1 MNSMSISYVN
11 VGQRLKSWRLAASM
25 KAEDVADRLRLSRAA
40 VYRLEKGDI
49 VKIDVLERVAEL
61 LGVSLALLMGIEV
74 EYYPRA
80 IEFFE
85 RMRQLEHTADQ
96 ILAHFEP
103 VSFLLT
109 SDEYPAYLETMLFE
123 TLPGEI
129 RKNPQS
135 RVKKEIDAVMEI
147 LRQRK
152 AQFARK
158 HGNIVSIV
166 GTREIE
172 RFIHVGLVG
181 RLSLPQATLRTRI
194 EAARREVL
202 YMAELVESEP
212 IGVQIG
218 VLDDVLP
225 TSTFQIFRQPDRDY
239 VAVSAF
245 RIGELPNIRTGVATV
260 TCSSEK
266 IALYLNMMREW
277 WRRSSKGR
285 EGAQVLRRL
294 VVERF

>member
-1 MNSMSISYVN
+1 MSISYVN

>member
-1 MNSMSISYVN
+1 
-11 VGQRLKSWRLAASM
+11 M

-202 YMAELVESEP
+202 YMAELVEREP

>member
-1 MNSMSISYVN
+1 
-11 VGQRLKSWRLAASM
+11 M

>member
-1 MNSMSISYVN
+1 
-11 VGQRLKSWRLAASM
+11 
-25 KAEDVADRLRLSRAA
+25 
-40 VYRLEKGDI
+40 
-49 VKIDVLERVAEL
+49 
-61 LGVSLALLMGIEV
+61 
-74 EYYPRA
+74 
-80 IEFFE
+80 
-85 RMRQLEHTADQ
+85 
-96 ILAHFEP
+96 
-103 VSFLLT
+103 
-109 SDEYPAYLETMLFE
+109 
-123 TLPGEI
+123 
-129 RKNPQS
+129 
-135 RVKKEIDAVMEI
+135 
-147 LRQRK
+147 
-152 AQFARK
+152 
-158 HGNIVSIV
+158 
-166 GTREIE
+166 
-172 RFIHVGLVG
+172 
-181 RLSLPQATLRTRI
+181 
-194 EAARREVL
+194 
-202 YMAELVESEP
+202 MAELVESEP